1 MHNQGRLGKNA
12 GRKKAYKNKVLKN

>member
-1 MHNQGRLGKNA
+1 MHNQGRPGKNA